1 MLAMGWL
8 QPGWSGT
15 CPLADGSEITAIDL
29 RVTAK
34 QLYFSWRFAGEGPG
48 EEGSEGYVFQKIL
61 VHFDSPNLRPVR
73 FQHSRGPEPIAHRLD
88 RYR

>member
-1 MLAMGWL
+1 MGGLGSGRRRKPGYRSVESCPVLDVNHMLAMGWL

-15 CPLADGSEITAIDL
+15 CSLADGSEVTAIDL

-48 EEGSEGYVFQKIL
+48 EDLAEDFGKNGSGI
-61 VHFDSPNLRPVR
+61 
-73 FQHSRGPEPIAHRLD
+73 
-88 RYR
+88 